1 MRVGG
6 AHSGLHFLHFRL
18 IVLHDCS
25 LFHSSFYSFISFS
38 RLWASERIIVGFP
51 LTDSLFP
58 GFLRPEERP
67 PALYCSPT
75 PHPLSP
81 TPQPRARSAGA
92 YCRPPPPGLHRH
104 PQKLAAN
111 INVVSFSSLSNVCIL
126 SVRFAQNIPT
136 STQGIVI
143 HYTF

>member
-6 AHSGLHFLHFRL
+6 AHNGLHFLHFRL
-18 IVLHDCS
+18 IFLHDCS

-58 GFLRPEERP
+58 GFLCPKERP
-67 PALYCSPT
+67 PSLYCSPT
-75 PHPLSP
+75 PIPS
-81 TPQPRARSAGA
+81 PQPPNPAPGPPAPTAALHPRSSPSPAETR
-92 YCRPPPPGLHRH
+92 CRHQCSEL
-104 PQKLAAN
+104 
-111 INVVSFSSLSNVCIL
+111 FLSDVCIL
-126 SVRFAQNIPT
+126 SVCFPQNIPT